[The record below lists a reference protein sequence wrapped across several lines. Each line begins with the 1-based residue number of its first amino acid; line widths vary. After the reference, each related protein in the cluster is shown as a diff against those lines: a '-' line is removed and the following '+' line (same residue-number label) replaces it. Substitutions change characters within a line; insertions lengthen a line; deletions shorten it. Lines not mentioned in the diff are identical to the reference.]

1 MPDKDGINHNIELT
15 AEEKR
20 LCNASI
26 SEVILHYITRN
37 PFYFV
42 FVMGVFGGI
51 CILRYI
57 YR

>member
-1 MPDKDGINHNIELT
+1 MPNRNRISHNTQLT
-15 AEEKR
+15 PEEKR
-20 LCNASI
+20 LCDAST
-26 SEVILHYITRN
+26 SEVILHYITCN

-57 YR
+57 YK

>member
-1 MPDKDGINHNIELT
+1 MPDKDGINHNIVLT

-37 PFYFV
+37 LFYFV

-57 YR
+57 YK